1 MKPISELSRRDFL
14 AASGAV
20 VAATSGRRDSRPRQT
35 PSRIAVRVEAR
46 DRRRPEGRAGK
57 AHASQTLGRA
67 RARAAERGHRTEHDV
82 LLARAADE
90 AVHRAVPRSLP
101 GEVRDDVLL
110 RHGRTA
116 HRGRR
121 CRHRAGRR
129 GDHDRHHRRRH
140 RDRRALP
147 ARRAGVR
154 RPRCTTRTTSIRPT
168 SSGRS
173 RRRPRRSSRS
183 TWPAIRAAW
192 TS

>member
-20 VAATSGRRDSRPRQT
+20 VAASASRRCRQA
-35 PSRIAVRVEAR
+35 SADAEHRAVRLEAR
-46 DRRRPEGRAGK
+46 DRRRTEGRAGK
-57 AHASQTLGRA
+57 AHAGQTLGRA
-67 RARAAERGHRTEHDV
+67 RARATERGHRTEHDV

-90 AVHRAVPRSLP
+90 AVHRAVSRSLP
-101 GEVRDDVLL
+101 GEVCDDVLV
-110 RHGRTA
+110 RHGRAA
-116 HRGRR
+116 HRSRG

-140 RDRRALP
+140 RDRRALS

-154 RPRCTTRTTSIRPT
+154 RPRRTTRTTSTRPT
-168 SSGRS
+168 SSERS